1 MDAGLFQQI
10 YNPLVPVALHGP
22 LLTDQS
28 GLPRY
33 WSTIWS
39 VVSSGQL
46 AASTHTK
53 KLRYIEDIYAHADR
67 LLGKHALDDALGS
80 LNETALAE
88 ILESWFVSIR
98 NRSTVTRSDEKR
110 WQTALA
116 FVTSTVTWLSTSG
129 TSNDRLQRIE
139 QRIHRL
145 STLYNQLHVH
155 KSAQAEIIR
164 SLPATT
170 VEWLYQTLDPAS
182 PDNPFKRTKK
192 RWCVFV
198 AFVLML
204 HQGLR
209 RGEMLLLP
217 ADVIKSEYDHKQKRM
232 RHWLAVRENKY
243 AESDPDPRY
252 SRPQIKTVH
261 SLRQVPVSEL
271 TATLVQSYAENY
283 RGRPD
288 HSFLLNAQSNRP
300 LSTESLTSAFKQIS
314 GSMPPR
320 VLDDLRQRSGK
331 ESISPQDLRHT
342 SAVVRLHQLLEKGD
356 SMDEALQK
364 LRTFFGWSKNSQ
376 MPLRYARAVFEDR
389 LAGVWNNAFDD
400 RVTLL
405 RSLSRE
411 R

>member
-1 MDAGLFQQI
+1 MVRYSRINRDCRDIGQ
-10 YNPLVPVALHGP
+10 
-22 LLTDQS
+22 QS
-28 GLPRY
+28 GRWFRPASLP
-33 WSTIWS
+33 T
-39 VVSSGQL
+39 
-46 AASTHTK
+46 STHTK
-53 KLRYIEDIYAHADR
+53 KLRYIDDLYSHADR
-67 LLGKHALDDALGS
+67 LRGKHALDDALAS
-80 LNETALAE
+80 LNEATLAE

-98 NRSTVTRSDEKR
+98 NRSTATRSDEKR
-110 WQTALA
+110 WQTGLA

-155 KSAQAEIIR
+155 KNAQAEIIR

-182 PDNPFKRTKK
+182 ADNPFKRARK

-217 ADVIKSEYDHKQKRM
+217 VDVIKSEYDHKQQRT
-232 RHWLAVRENKY
+232 RHWISVRENKY

-261 SLRQVPVSEL
+261 SLRQVPVSGL

-283 RGRPD
+283 RGRPN

-320 VLDDLRQRSGK
+320 VLNDLRQRTGK